1 MSDYW
6 KDRFIEEESRV
17 NQMAGKEIRKQQAEY
32 DKAITRINQDIEI
45 WYNRIAKNNDVTL
58 ANAKE
63 MLNKKER
70 DEFKW
75 TVEEYIKKGS
85 GEDSLKFVKELENV
99 SAKYHIERLEAMKLQ
114 IRAEVE
120 KLYNDN
126 GNGFKNYLGDLYK
139 DQYNHTFFE
148 IAKGTGMGID
158 SNMYKLNDKLVN
170 TVISNPWASDGKHFS
185 DRIWEDKE
193 KLLNILHTEM
203 TQAFI
208 RGDKLDT
215 LIEKVVKRMNASRN
229 NVARL
234 VYTDWKY

>member
-6 KDRFIEEESRV
+6 KDRFIEEEKRV
-17 NQMAGKEIRKQQAEY
+17 NQMAGKEIKKQQDEY

-45 WYNRIAKNNDVTL
+45 WYNRIAKNNDVSL

-85 GEDSLKFVKELENV
+85 GENNNLFSRELENA

-114 IRAEVE
+114 VRAEIE

-126 GNGFKNYLGDLYK
+126 GSGLK
-139 DQYNHTFFE
+139 
-148 IAKGTGMGID
+148 II
-158 SNMYKLNDKLVN
+158 
-170 TVISNPWASDGKHFS
+170 
-185 DRIWEDKE
+185 
-193 KLLNILHTEM
+193 
-203 TQAFI
+203 
-208 RGDKLDT
+208 
-215 LIEKVVKRMNASRN
+215 
-229 NVARL
+229 
-234 VYTDWKY
+234 